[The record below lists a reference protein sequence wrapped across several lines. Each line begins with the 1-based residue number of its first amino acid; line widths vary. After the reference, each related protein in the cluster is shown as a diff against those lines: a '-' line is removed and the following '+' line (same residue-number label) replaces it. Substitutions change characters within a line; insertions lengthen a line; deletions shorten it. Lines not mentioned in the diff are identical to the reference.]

1 MRVTIMQDQYVANI
15 SNSRRLSHDPIKT
28 KNMSAKRVLL
38 VEDESSIREMVSF
51 SLGQEGYIIDEAED
65 GQAAELKIGHNLPD
79 LILLDWMLPDT
90 TGLELLRRWK
100 RKEELQETPIIMLT
114 ARVEERDKIDG
125 LDSGAD
131 DYITKPF
138 SVKELSARIRAVLR
152 RGSGSVENEVV
163 VGPIKLDLDAHR
175 AYVND
180 ESINM
185 GPTEFRLLEFF
196 MTHADRVYSRNQ
208 LLDYVWGRN
217 MYVEERTV
225 DVHIV
230 RLRKLLKPLNC
241 EHMIQTV
248 RGYGYRFSAKK

>member
-1 MRVTIMQDQYVANI
+1 MQNQYVANPQKLHGQRQ
-15 SNSRRLSHDPIKT
+15 NPVRPKG
-28 KNMSAKRVLL
+28 MSSKRILL
-38 VEDESSIREMVSF
+38 VEDENSIREMVSF
-51 SLGQEGYIIDEAED
+51 ALGQEGYVIDEAED
-65 GQAAELKIGHNLPD
+65 GVTAEVMIANNLPD
-79 LILLDWMLPDT
+79 MILLDWMLPDT

-100 RKEELQETPIIMLT
+100 RKDDLQDTPIIMLT

-138 SVKELSARIRAVLR
+138 SVKELTARIRAVMR
-152 RGSGSVENEVV
+152 RGTGNIENEIVI
-163 VGPIKLDLDAHR
+163 GPIKLDLDAHR

-241 EHMIQTV
+241 DQMIQTV
-248 RGYGYRFSAKK
+248 RGYGYRFSAKT

>member
-1 MRVTIMQDQYVANI
+1 MQVTIMRNQYVADRYQYQDRVQAQI
-15 SNSRRLSHDPIKT
+15 
-28 KNMSAKRVLL
+28 MSSKRILL
-38 VEDESSIREMVSF
+38 VEDEHSIREMVSF
-51 SLGQEGYIIDEAED
+51 ALGQEGYVIDEAENGD
-65 GQAAELKIGHNLPD
+65 AAEMQMANNLPD
-79 LILLDWMLPDT
+79 LILLDWMLPDVS
-90 TGLELLRRWK
+90 GLELLRRWK
-100 RKEELQETPIIMLT
+100 RKEAMHEIPIIMLT

-138 SVKELSARIRAVLR
+138 SVKELTARIRAVLR
-152 RGSGSVENEVV
+152 RGTGSLDNEVII
-163 VGPIKLDLDAHR
+163 GPIKLDLDAHR
-175 AYVND
+175 AYVNE

-230 RLRKLLKPLNC
+230 RLRKLLKPLGC
-241 EHMIQTV
+241 DHMIQTV
-248 RGYGYRFSAKK
+248 RGYGYRFSAKI

>member
-1 MRVTIMQDQYVANI
+1 MQNQIVADENQTP
-15 SNSRRLSHDPIKT
+15 RTRM
-28 KNMSAKRVLL
+28 MSGKRILL
-38 VEDESSIREMVSF
+38 VEDEQSIRKMVSF
-51 SLGQEGYIIDEAED
+51 ALGEDGYVIDEAED
-65 GQAAELKIGHNLPD
+65 GVLAEEHIANNLPD
-79 LILLDWMLPDT
+79 LILLDWMLPDVS
-90 TGLELLRRWK
+90 GLELLRRWK
-100 RKEELQETPIIMLT
+100 RKETMQEIPIIMLT

-138 SVKELSARIRAVLR
+138 SIKELSARIRAVLR
-152 RGSGSVENEVV
+152 RGTGALDNELSI
-163 VGPIKLDLDAHR
+163 GPILLDLNSHR
-175 AYVND
+175 AYVDNQ
-180 ESINM
+180 SINM

-196 MTHADRVYSRNQ
+196 MTHPDRVYTRSQ

-241 EHMIQTV
+241 DQMIQTV
-248 RGYGYRFSAKK
+248 RGYGYRFSAKT

>member
-1 MRVTIMQDQYVANI
+1 MIFSLQVTIMQNQYVAEEYQ
-15 SNSRRLSHDPIKT
+15 SRDRIKAQS
-28 KNMSAKRVLL
+28 MSSKRILL
-38 VEDESSIREMVSF
+38 VEDEHSIREMVTF
-51 SLGQEGYIIDEAED
+51 ALGQEGYVIDEAED
-65 GQAAELKIGHNLPD
+65 GSSAELQIANNLPD
-79 LILLDWMLPDT
+79 LILLDWMLPDA

-100 RKEELQETPIIMLT
+100 RKDALQEIPIIMLT

-138 SVKELSARIRAVLR
+138 SVKELTARIRAVLR
-152 RGSGSVENEVV
+152 RGTGSLENEVNI
-163 VGPIKLDLDAHR
+163 GPIKLDLDAHR
-175 AYVND
+175 AYVNE

-196 MTHADRVYSRNQ
+196 MTHVDRVYSRNQ

-241 EHMIQTV
+241 DQMIQTV
-248 RGYGYRFSAKK
+248 RGYGYRFSAKT

>member
-1 MRVTIMQDQYVANI
+1 M
-15 SNSRRLSHDPIKT
+15 ST
-28 KNMSAKRVLL
+28 KRILL
-38 VEDESSIREMVSF
+38 VEDEQSIREMVSF
-51 SLGQEGYIIDEAED
+51 ALGQEGYVIDEAED
-65 GQAAELKIGHNLPD
+65 GNSAELQIANRLPD
-79 LILLDWMLPDT
+79 LILLDWMLPDVS
-90 TGLELLRRWK
+90 GLELIRRWK
-100 RKEELQETPIIMLT
+100 RKELLQEIPVIMLT

-152 RGSGSVENEVV
+152 RGTGSIENEVNI
-163 VGPIKLDLDAHR
+163 GPILLDLDAHR
-175 AYVND
+175 AYVD
-180 ESINM
+180 GQSINM

-196 MTHADRVYSRNQ
+196 MTHPDRVYTRNQ

-230 RLRKLLKPLNC
+230 RLRKLLKPLDC
-241 EHMIQTV
+241 DQMIQTV
-248 RGYGYRFSAKK
+248 RGYGYRFSAKT

>member
-1 MRVTIMQDQYVANI
+1 MQNQYVAEEHQ
-15 SNSRRLSHDPIKT
+15 SHHSIQAQ
-28 KNMSAKRVLL
+28 NMSSKRILL
-38 VEDESSIREMVSF
+38 VEDEHSIREMVSF
-51 SLGQEGYIIDEAED
+51 ALGQEGYVIDEAEN
-65 GQAAELKIGHNLPD
+65 GSAAELQVANNLPD

-90 TGLELLRRWK
+90 SGLELLRRWK
-100 RKEELQETPIIMLT
+100 RKDAMQEIPVIMLT

-138 SVKELSARIRAVLR
+138 SVKELTARIRAVLR
-152 RGSGSVENEVV
+152 RGSGNLDNEVKI
-163 VGPIKLDLDAHR
+163 GPIRLDLNAHR
-175 AYVND
+175 AYVQD
-180 ESINM
+180 KSLDL

-196 MTHADRVYSRNQ
+196 MTHPDRVYSRNQ

-241 EHMIQTV
+241 EQMIQTV
-248 RGYGYRFSAKK
+248 RGYGYRFSEKK

>member
-1 MRVTIMQDQYVANI
+1 MQNQYVAEI
-15 SNSRRLSHDPIKT
+15 YSNQNQTHCQANNKAQI
-28 KNMSAKRVLL
+28 MSSKRILL
-38 VEDESSIREMVSF
+38 VEDEHSIREMVSF
-51 SLGQEGYIIDEAED
+51 ALGQEGYVIDEAED
-65 GQAAELKIGHNLPD
+65 GSSAELQIANNLPD

-100 RKEELQETPIIMLT
+100 RKDALQETPIIMLT
-114 ARVEERDKIDG
+114 ARAEERDKIDG

-138 SVKELSARIRAVLR
+138 SVKELTARIRAVLR
-152 RGSGSVENEVV
+152 RGTGTLENEVV
-163 VGPIKLDLDAHR
+163 VGPIKLDIDAHR
-175 AYVND
+175 AYVNE

-196 MTHADRVYSRNQ
+196 MTHVDRVYSRNQ

-241 EHMIQTV
+241 DQMIQTV

>member
-1 MRVTIMQDQYVANI
+1 MQNQYVADI
-15 SNSRRLSHDPIKT
+15 RQITRSAQDHTRAQ
-28 KNMSAKRVLL
+28 NMSSKRILL
-38 VEDESSIREMVSF
+38 VEDEQSIREMVSF
-51 SLGQEGYIIDEAED
+51 ALGQEGYVIDQAED
-65 GQAAELKIGHNLPD
+65 GGSAELQIADNLPD
-79 LILLDWMLPDT
+79 LILLDWMLPDV

-100 RKEELQETPIIMLT
+100 RKDAMQETPIIMLT

-138 SVKELSARIRAVLR
+138 SVKELTARIRVVLR
-152 RGSGSVENEVV
+152 RGSGNIENEVII
-163 VGPIKLDLDAHR
+163 GPIKLDLNAHR
-175 AYVND
+175 AYVNE

-217 MYVEERTV
+217 IYVEERTV

-241 EHMIQTV
+241 DQMIQTV
-248 RGYGYRFSAKK
+248 RGYGYRFSAKT

>member
-1 MRVTIMQDQYVANI
+1 MQNQYIAEEHHSLHSI
-15 SNSRRLSHDPIKT
+15 QAQ
-28 KNMSAKRVLL
+28 NMSSKRILL
-38 VEDESSIREMVSF
+38 IEDEHSIREMVSF
-51 SLGQEGYIIDEAED
+51 ALGQEGYVIDEAEN
-65 GQAAELKIGHNLPD
+65 GSAAELQIANNLPD

-90 TGLELLRRWK
+90 SGLELLRRWK
-100 RKEELQETPIIMLT
+100 RKDTMQEVPVIMLT

-138 SVKELSARIRAVLR
+138 SVKELTARIRAVLR
-152 RGSGSVENEVV
+152 RGSGSLENEVKI
-163 VGPIKLDLDAHR
+163 GPIRLDLNAHR
-175 AYVND
+175 AYVHD
-180 ESINM
+180 ESLDM

-196 MTHADRVYSRNQ
+196 ITHPDRVYSRNQ

-241 EHMIQTV
+241 DQMIQTV
-248 RGYGYRFSAKK
+248 RGYGYRFSEKK